1 MFTLLQFFI
10 VSIIILV
17 FGLWIAT
24 KFPFE
29 GLTAAITIIIFLL
42 SIGAM
47 LVESMGQKKIY
58 ELKSMETK
66 NLELMVN
73 GKYLEEIQ
81 DGEYPFF
88 IMKYDGKVVPY
99 SITEISDIKKG
110 NTNNITKY
118 TYSYKRVAA
127 VKMFKYHN
135 KEKCEV
141 RTIITLEK
149 IK

>member
-58 ELKSMETK
+58 ELKRMETK

-81 DGEYPFF
+81 DHHWQLGFNFTRLRIHHQASSATLARQRIQELGCRYLR
-88 IMKYDGKVVPY
+88 Y
-99 SITEISDIKKG
+99 
-110 NTNNITKY
+110 
-118 TYSYKRVAA
+118 RVLIQASRQDEGSCQD
-127 VKMFKYHN
+127 F
-135 KEKCEV
+135 C
-141 RTIITLEK
+141 IITP
-149 IK
+149 